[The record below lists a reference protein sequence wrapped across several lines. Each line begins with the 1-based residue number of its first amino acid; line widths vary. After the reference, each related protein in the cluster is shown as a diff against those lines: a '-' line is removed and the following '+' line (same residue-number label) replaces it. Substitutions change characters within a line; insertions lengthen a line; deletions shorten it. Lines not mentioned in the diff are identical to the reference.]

1 MDINKIYNSRN
12 TLLKIYDK
20 YGYDTSNIPNLSIK
34 ELKIILNEY
43 KPEDQNIE
51 TFDVGFSFNFK
62 LPSKIIEGHNLHI
75 IYYNFNDMLKKHS
88 KINKNIVDKILKL
101 YESKYIGENDSIVLV
116 INDKINDTVIKLNY
130 TTKTKILIDYNIPE
144 TILNQMNSKNINMSK
159 EYFRNI
165 TFLDIDTL
173 QFNVLDHEMVPE
185 HLPIHDKNEIKEI
198 LNQNNVTMNQ
208 LPIISKNDPISK
220 LIRLV
225 PGDICKIKRINV
237 SGETIYYR
245 LCK

>member
-12 TLLKIYDK
+12 TLIKIYEK
-20 YGYDTSNIPNLSIK
+20 YEYDTSNIPNLSVK
-34 ELKIILNEY
+34 ELKIMLNEY
-43 KPEDQNIE
+43 KPIDQNIE

-62 LPSKIIEGHNLHI
+62 IPSKIIDGHNLHV

-101 YESKYIGENDSIVLV
+101 YESEYIGENDSIILV
-116 INDKINDTVIKLNY
+116 INDKINETVTRLNY
-130 TTKTKILIDYNIPE
+130 TTKTNILNNYNIPE
-144 TILNQMNSKNINMSK
+144 SILNQLNSKNINISK

-173 QFNVLDHEMVPE
+173 QFNILEHELVPE
-185 HLPIHDKNEIKEI
+185 HTPIYDKNKIKEI
-198 LNQNNVTMNQ
+198 LNQNNVTINQ
-208 LPIISKNDPISK
+208 LPIISKNDPVAK
-220 LIRLV
+220 LVRLV
-225 PGDICKIKRINV
+225 PGDICKINRINN
-237 SGETIYYR
+237 SGENIYYR